1 MSRHSTGE
9 KGFLDQV
16 VVSAEEDARRQEVF
30 PAGASV
36 TLADLEEA
44 GREHVLDDLRGRE
57 PVTWLPALGG
67 WLITAR
73 EPGRQLLLPKSGATV
88 EAEQNMVRASLG
100 RMMLTV
106 DGTEHERY
114 RQPFEVPFRAREAE
128 RAFADSIR
136 AYARELIARIDR
148 GAASGGV
155 ELTEAFAA
163 PFAVGIAAQVIGL
176 PLDDV
181 RRIDAFYAAF
191 AGAMEYTGDPEPL
204 ARAEAARAELTAL
217 LLEGLGRSKV
227 VEESDLTPEEVAA
240 QLRVVMFG
248 AIETIQASVL
258 TTLMLLLRH
267 PAAMAEVRADPALLA
282 GAVDEA
288 IRWMP
293 PVAFMERW
301 TREPV
306 TLAGVEIGA
315 REFVGVSVIAANRD
329 PSIFADPLRFDIHR
343 SNSRHGLSFSS
354 GEHHCLGVHLA
365 RMQTVIALEE
375 MLDAWPVIEL
385 VSVAE
390 PSGFAFRRP
399 GELVVTT

>member
-1 MSRHSTGE
+1 L
-9 KGFLDQV
+9 LDQV
-16 VVSAEEDARRQEVF
+16 VVSESEDAQRRQAF
-30 PAGASV
+30 PAGAAV
-36 TLADLEEA
+36 TLDDLEQA
-44 GREHVLDDLRGRE
+44 GREHVLDELRERE

-73 EPGRQLLLPKSGATV
+73 EPARQILLPKSGATV

-106 DGTEHERY
+106 DGEEHERY
-114 RQPFEVPFRAREAE
+114 RQPFEVPFRARESERLFAE
-128 RAFADSIR
+128 SIR
-136 AYARELIARIDR
+136 AYARELVAGIDR
-148 GAASGGV
+148 AALSTSGV

-163 PFAVGIAAQVIGL
+163 PFAVGVAAQVIGL

-181 RRIDAFYAAF
+181 RKIDSFYSAF
-191 AGAMEYTGDPEPL
+191 AAAMEYTGDPEPL
-204 ARAEAARAELTAL
+204 KRAESARAELTAL
-217 LLEGLGRSKV
+217 LLEGRSQV
-227 VEESDLTPEEVAA
+227 VEASDLTPEEVAA

-258 TTLMLLLRH
+258 TTLMLLIQH
-267 PAAMAEVRADPALLA
+267 PDSMAQVRADRSLLA

-306 TLAGVEIGA
+306 TLAGVEIGE

-329 PSIFADPLRFDIHR
+329 PSVFEDPLRFDIHR
-343 SNSRHGLSFSS
+343 SNARHGLSFSS

-375 MLDAWPVIEL
+375 MLDAWPSIDL
-385 VSVAE
+385 VSVTP

-399 GELVVTT
+399 ADMVVSV

>member
-1 MSRHSTGE
+1 M
-9 KGFLDQV
+9 LDQV
-16 VVSAEEDARRQEVF
+16 VVSEREDAQRRQAF
-30 PAGASV
+30 PAGAAV

-44 GREHVLDDLRGRE
+44 GREHVLDELRERE

-73 EPGRQLLLPKSGATV
+73 EPARQILLPKSGATV

-106 DGTEHERY
+106 DGVEHERY
-114 RQPFEVPFRAREAE
+114 RQPFEAPFRAREVE
-128 RAFADSIR
+128 REFGTPIR
-136 AYARELIARIDR
+136 ELARELIGRIE
-148 GAASGGV
+148 GET

-163 PFAVGIAAQVIGL
+163 PFAVRAAAQVIGL

-181 RRIDAFYAAF
+181 PRIDGFYAAF

-204 ARAEAARAELTAL
+204 ARAEAARAELTDL
-217 LLEGLGRSKV
+217 LIEGLARSKV
-227 VEESDLTPEEVAA
+227 VETSDLTPEQVAA

-258 TTLMLLLRH
+258 TTLMLLIQH
-267 PAAMAEVRADPALLA
+267 PEAMAEVRADRSLLA

-306 TLAGVEIGA
+306 TLAGVEIGE

-329 PSIFADPLRFDIHR
+329 PSVFADPVRYDIHR
-343 SNSRHGLSFSS
+343 ANSRHGLSFSS

-365 RMQTVIALEE
+365 RMQTVTALEE
-375 MLDAWPVIEL
+375 MLDAWPSVDL
-385 VSVAE
+385 VSVTP

-399 GELVVTT
+399 ADMIVRV

>member
-1 MSRHSTGE
+1 M
-9 KGFLDQV
+9 LDQV
-16 VVSAEEDARRQEVF
+16 VVSAEEDAQRRQAF
-30 PAGASV
+30 PAGAAV
-36 TLADLEEA
+36 TLDDLDQA
-44 GREHVLDDLRGRE
+44 GREHVLDELRECE

-73 EPGRQLLLPKSGATV
+73 EPARQILLPKSGATV
-88 EAEQNMVRASLG
+88 EAQQNMVRASLG

-106 DGTEHERY
+106 DGDEHERY
-114 RQPFEVPFRAREAE
+114 RQPFEVPFRARESERLFAE
-128 RAFADSIR
+128 SIR
-136 AYARELIARIDR
+136 AYARELISRVDAHGD
-148 GAASGGV
+148 GV

-163 PFAVGIAAQVIGL
+163 PFAVGVAAQVIGL

-181 RRIDAFYAAF
+181 RRIDGFYSAF
-191 AGAMEYTGDPEPL
+191 AAAMEYTGDPEPL
-204 ARAEAARAELTAL
+204 QRAEAARAELTAL
-217 LLEGLGRSKV
+217 LLEGQSRV
-227 VEESDLTPEEVAA
+227 VEASDLTPEEVAA

-258 TTLMLLLRH
+258 TTLMLLIQH
-267 PAAMAEVRADPALLA
+267 PESMAQVRADYSLLA

-306 TLAGVEIGA
+306 SLAGVEIGQ

-329 PSIFADPLRFDIHR
+329 PSVFADPLRFDIHR
-343 SNSRHGLSFSS
+343 PNARHGLSFSS

-375 MLDAWPVIEL
+375 MLDAWSSIDL
-385 VSVAE
+385 VSVTP

-399 GELVVTT
+399 SDMVVSV

>member
-1 MSRHSTGE
+1 L
-9 KGFLDQV
+9 LDQV
-16 VVSAEEDARRQEVF
+16 VVSEREDAQRRQAF
-30 PAGASV
+30 PAGAAV

-44 GREHVLDDLRGRE
+44 GREHVLDELRERE

-73 EPGRQLLLPKSGATV
+73 EPARQILLPKSGATV

-106 DGTEHERY
+106 DGVEHERY
-114 RQPFEVPFRAREAE
+114 RQPFEAPFRAREVE
-128 RAFADSIR
+128 REFGTPIR
-136 AYARELIARIDR
+136 ELARELIGRIE
-148 GAASGGV
+148 GET

-163 PFAVGIAAQVIGL
+163 PFAVRAAAQVIGL

-181 RRIDAFYAAF
+181 PRIDGFYAAF

-204 ARAEAARAELTAL
+204 ARAEAARAELTDL
-217 LLEGLGRSKV
+217 LIEGLARSKV
-227 VEESDLTPEEVAA
+227 VEKSDLTPEQVAA

-258 TTLMLLLRH
+258 TTLMLLIQH
-267 PAAMAEVRADPALLA
+267 PEAMAEVRADRSLLA

-306 TLAGVEIGA
+306 TLAGVEIGE

-329 PSIFADPLRFDIHR
+329 PSVFADPVRYDIHR
-343 SNSRHGLSFSS
+343 ANSRHGLSFSS

-365 RMQTVIALEE
+365 RMQTVTALEE
-375 MLDAWPVIEL
+375 MLDAWPSVDL
-385 VSVAE
+385 VSVTP

-399 GELVVTT
+399 ADMIVRV

>member
-1 MSRHSTGE
+1 M
-9 KGFLDQV
+9 LDQV
-16 VVSAEEDARRQEVF
+16 VVSEREDAQRRQAF
-30 PAGASV
+30 PAGAAV

-44 GREHVLDDLRGRE
+44 GREHVLDELRERE

-73 EPGRQLLLPKSGATV
+73 EPARQILLPKSGATV

-106 DGTEHERY
+106 DGEEHERY
-114 RQPFEVPFRAREAE
+114 RQPFEAPFRAREVE
-128 RAFADSIR
+128 REFGTPIR
-136 AYARELIARIDR
+136 ELARELIGRID
-148 GAASGGV
+148 GET

-163 PFAVGIAAQVIGL
+163 PFAVRAAAQVIGL

-181 RRIDAFYAAF
+181 PRIDGFYAAF

-204 ARAEAARAELTAL
+204 ARAEAARAELTDL
-217 LLEGLGRSKV
+217 LIEGLARSKV
-227 VEESDLTPEEVAA
+227 VEKSDLTPEQVAA

-258 TTLMLLLRH
+258 TTLMLLIQH
-267 PAAMAEVRADPALLA
+267 PEAMAEVRADRSLLA

-306 TLAGVEIGA
+306 TLAGVEIGE

-329 PSIFADPLRFDIHR
+329 PSVFADPVRYDIHR
-343 SNSRHGLSFSS
+343 ANSRHGLSFSS

-365 RMQTVIALEE
+365 RMQTVTALEE
-375 MLDAWPVIEL
+375 MLDAWPSVDL
-385 VSVAE
+385 VSVTP

-399 GELVVTT
+399 ADMIVRV

>member
-1 MSRHSTGE
+1 M
-9 KGFLDQV
+9 LDQV
-16 VVSAEEDARRQEVF
+16 VVSEREDVQRRQAF
-30 PAGASV
+30 PAGAAV
-36 TLADLEEA
+36 TLADLEDA
-44 GREHVLDDLRGRE
+44 GREHVLDELRERE
-57 PVTWLPALGG
+57 PVTWLPALRG
-67 WLITAR
+67 WLVTAR
-73 EPGRQLLLPKSGATV
+73 EPARQILLPKSGATV

-106 DGTEHERY
+106 DGVEHERY
-114 RQPFEVPFRAREAE
+114 RQPFEAPFRAREVE
-128 RAFADSIR
+128 REFGAPIR
-136 AYARELIARIDR
+136 EFARELIGRI
-148 GAASGGV
+148 GEET

-163 PFAVGIAAQVIGL
+163 PFAVGVAAQVIGL

-181 RRIDAFYAAF
+181 PRIDGFYAVF

-204 ARAEAARAELTAL
+204 AQADVARAELTAL
-217 LLEGLGRSKV
+217 LIEGLARSKV
-227 VEESDLTPEEVAA
+227 VEESDLTPEQVAA

-258 TTLMLLLRH
+258 TTLMLLIQH
-267 PAAMAEVRADPALLA
+267 PEAMAEVRADRALLA

-293 PVAFMERW
+293 PVAFTERW

-306 TLAGVEIGA
+306 TLAGVEIRE

-329 PSIFADPLRFDIHR
+329 PSVFPDPLRYDIHR
-343 SNSRHGLSFSS
+343 ANARHGLSFSS

-375 MLDAWPVIEL
+375 MLDAWPSIDL
-385 VSVAE
+385 VSVTP

-399 GELVVTT
+399 ADMIVRV

>member
-1 MSRHSTGE
+1 MPPLNE
-9 KGFLDQV
+9 WLDQV
-16 VVSAEEDARRQEVF
+16 VVSESEDAQRRQAF
-30 PAGASV
+30 PAGAAV
-36 TLADLEEA
+36 TLADLESA
-44 GREHVLDDLRGRE
+44 GREHVLDDLRERE

-67 WLITAR
+67 WLVTAR
-73 EPGRQLLLPKSGATV
+73 EPARQILLPKSGATV

-106 DGTEHERY
+106 DGEEHERY
-114 RQPFEVPFRAREAE
+114 RQPFEVPFRARESERLFAE
-128 RAFADSIR
+128 SIR
-136 AYARELIARIDR
+136 AYARELIARID
-148 GAASGGV
+148 GQA
-155 ELTEAFAA
+155 ELTYAFAA
-163 PFAVGIAAQVIGL
+163 PFAVGVAAQVIGL

-181 RRIDAFYAAF
+181 QRIDSFYTAF

-204 ARAEAARAELTAL
+204 RRAEAARAELTAL

-227 VEESDLTPEEVAA
+227 VEASDLTPEEVAA

-258 TTLMLLLRH
+258 TTLMLLLQH
-267 PAAMAEVRADPALLA
+267 PDAMAQVRADRSLLT

-306 TLAGVEIGA
+306 TLAGVEIGE
-315 REFVGVSVIAANRD
+315 REFVGISVIAANRD
-329 PSIFADPLRFDIHR
+329 PSVFEDPLRFDIHR

-375 MLDAWPVIEL
+375 MLDAWPSIDL
-385 VSVAE
+385 VSVTA

-399 GELVVTT
+399 ADMVVSVQPRHSTN

>member
-1 MSRHSTGE
+1 MPPLNE
-9 KGFLDQV
+9 WLDQV
-16 VVSAEEDARRQEVF
+16 VVSESEDAQRRQAF
-30 PAGASV
+30 PAGAAV
-36 TLADLEEA
+36 TLDDLEQA
-44 GREHVLDDLRGRE
+44 GREHVLDELRERE

-73 EPGRQLLLPKSGATV
+73 EPARRILLPKSGATV

-106 DGTEHERY
+106 DGGEHERY
-114 RQPFEVPFRAREAE
+114 RQPFEVPFRARESERLFAE
-128 RAFADSIR
+128 SIR
-136 AYARELIARIDR
+136 AYARELISRVDGEALS
-148 GAASGGV
+148 ASGV
-155 ELTEAFAA
+155 ELTESFAA
-163 PFAVGIAAQVIGL
+163 PFAVGVAAQVIGL

-181 RRIDAFYAAF
+181 RKIDSFYSAF
-191 AGAMEYTGDPEPL
+191 AAAMEYTGDPEPL
-204 ARAEAARAELTAL
+204 QRAEAARAELTAL
-217 LLEGLGRSKV
+217 LLEGRSKV
-227 VEESDLTPEEVAA
+227 VEASDLTPEEVAA

-258 TTLMLLLRH
+258 TTLMLLLQH
-267 PAAMAEVRADPALLA
+267 PEAMAHVRADRSLLA

-329 PSIFADPLRFDIHR
+329 PSVFEEPLRFDIHR
-343 SNSRHGLSFSS
+343 TNARHGLSFSS

-375 MLDAWPVIEL
+375 MLDAWPSIDL
-385 VSVAE
+385 VSVTP

-399 GELVVTT
+399 ADMVVSV

>member
-1 MSRHSTGE
+1 M
-9 KGFLDQV
+9 LDQV
-16 VVSAEEDARRQEVF
+16 VVSDREDVQRRQAF
-30 PAGASV
+30 PAGAAV
-36 TLADLEEA
+36 TLADLEDA
-44 GREHVLDDLRGRE
+44 GREHVLDELRERE
-57 PVTWLPALGG
+57 PVTWLPALRG
-67 WLITAR
+67 WLVTAR
-73 EPGRQLLLPKSGATV
+73 EPARQILLPKSGATV

-106 DGTEHERY
+106 DGVEHERY
-114 RQPFEVPFRAREAE
+114 RQPFEAPFRAREVE
-128 RAFADSIR
+128 REFGAPIR
-136 AYARELIARIDR
+136 EFARELIGRI
-148 GAASGGV
+148 GEET

-163 PFAVGIAAQVIGL
+163 PFAVGVAAQVIGL

-181 RRIDAFYAAF
+181 PRIDGFYAVF

-204 ARAEAARAELTAL
+204 AQADVARAELTAL
-217 LLEGLGRSKV
+217 LIEGLARSKV
-227 VEESDLTPEEVAA
+227 VEESDLTPEQVAA

-258 TTLMLLLRH
+258 TTLMLLIQH
-267 PAAMAEVRADPALLA
+267 PEAMAEVRADRALLA

-293 PVAFMERW
+293 PVAFTERW

-306 TLAGVEIGA
+306 TLAGVEIRE

-329 PSIFADPLRFDIHR
+329 PSVFPDPLRYDIHR
-343 SNSRHGLSFSS
+343 ANARHGLSFSS

-375 MLDAWPVIEL
+375 MLDAWPSIDL
-385 VSVAE
+385 VSVTP

-399 GELVVTT
+399 ADMIVRV

>member
-1 MSRHSTGE
+1 M
-9 KGFLDQV
+9 LDQIDI
-16 VVSAEEDARRQEVF
+16 SESEDARRRQAF
-30 PAGASV
+30 PVGAAV
-36 TLADLEEA
+36 TLDDLEQA
-44 GREHVLDDLRGRE
+44 GREHVLDELRARE

-67 WLITAR
+67 WLVTAR
-73 EPGRQLLLPKSGATV
+73 EPARQVLLPKSGATV
-88 EAEQNMVRASLG
+88 EAQQNMVRASLG

-106 DGTEHERY
+106 DGDEHERY
-114 RQPFEVPFRAREAE
+114 RQPFEGPFRAREAE
-128 RAFADSIR
+128 RLFAESIR
-136 AYARELIARIDR
+136 AYARELISRI
-148 GAASGGV
+148 GSPANGV

-163 PFAVGIAAQVIGL
+163 PFAVGVAAQVIGL

-181 RRIDAFYAAF
+181 RRIDSFYTAF
-191 AGAMEYTGDPEPL
+191 AAAMEYTGDPEPL
-204 ARAEAARAELTAL
+204 QRAEVARAELTAL
-217 LLEGLGRSKV
+217 LLAGRSRV
-227 VEESDLTPEEVAA
+227 VEDSDLTPEEVAA

-258 TTLMLLLRH
+258 TTLMLLLQH
-267 PAAMAEVRADPALLA
+267 PESMAQVRADRSLLA

-306 TLAGVEIGA
+306 ALAGVEIGP

-329 PSIFADPLRFDIHR
+329 PNVFADPLRFDIHR
-343 SNSRHGLSFSS
+343 SNARHGLSFSS

-375 MLDAWPVIEL
+375 MLDAWSSIEL
-385 VSVAE
+385 VSVTP

-399 GELVVTT
+399 ADMVVSV

>member
-1 MSRHSTGE
+1 L
-9 KGFLDQV
+9 LDQV
-16 VVSAEEDARRQEVF
+16 VVSEREDAQRRQAF
-30 PAGASV
+30 PAGAAV
-36 TLADLEEA
+36 TLADLEDA
-44 GREHVLDDLRGRE
+44 GREHVLDELRERE

-73 EPGRQLLLPKSGATV
+73 APARQILLPKSGATV

-106 DGTEHERY
+106 DGEEHERY
-114 RQPFEVPFRAREAE
+114 RQPFEAPFRAREVE
-128 RAFADSIR
+128 REFGTPIR
-136 AYARELIARIDR
+136 ELARELIGRID
-148 GAASGGV
+148 GET

-163 PFAVGIAAQVIGL
+163 PFAVGAAAQVIGL

-181 RRIDAFYAAF
+181 PRIDGFYAAF

-204 ARAEAARAELTAL
+204 ARAEAARAELTDL
-217 LLEGLGRSKV
+217 LIEGLARSKV
-227 VEESDLTPEEVAA
+227 VEKSDLTPEQVAA

-258 TTLMLLLRH
+258 TTLMLLIQH
-267 PAAMAEVRADPALLA
+267 PEAMAEVRADRSLLA

-306 TLAGVEIGA
+306 TLAGVEIGE

-329 PSIFADPLRFDIHR
+329 PSVFEDPLRYDLHR
-343 SNSRHGLSFSS
+343 GNARHGLSFSS

-375 MLDAWPVIEL
+375 MLEAWPSIDL
-385 VSVAE
+385 VSVTP

-399 GELVVTT
+399 SDMVVRV

>member
-1 MSRHSTGE
+1 M
-9 KGFLDQV
+9 LDQA
-16 VVSAEEDARRQEVF
+16 VVSESEDAQRRQAF
-30 PAGASV
+30 PAGAAV
-36 TLADLEEA
+36 TLDDLEQA
-44 GREHVLDDLRGRE
+44 GREHVLDELRERE

-67 WLITAR
+67 WLVTAR
-73 EPGRQLLLPKSGATV
+73 EPARQILLPKSGATV

-106 DGTEHERY
+106 DGDEHERY

-128 RAFADSIR
+128 RLFAESIR
-136 AYARELIARIDR
+136 AYARGLIAGIDQT
-148 GAASGGV
+148 ALSTSGV

-163 PFAVGIAAQVIGL
+163 PFAVGVAAQVIGL

-181 RRIDAFYAAF
+181 RKIDSFYTAF
-191 AGAMEYTGDPEPL
+191 ASAMEYTGDPEPL
-204 ARAEAARAELTAL
+204 QRAEAARAELTAL
-217 LLEGLGRSKV
+217 LLDGLGRSKV
-227 VEESDLTPEEVAA
+227 VEASDLTPEEVAA

-258 TTLMLLLRH
+258 TTLMLLIQH
-267 PAAMAEVRADPALLA
+267 PESMAQVRADRSLLA

-329 PSIFADPLRFDIHR
+329 PSVFDDPLRFDIHR
-343 SNSRHGLSFSS
+343 ANARHGLSFSS

-375 MLDAWPVIEL
+375 MLDAWPSIDL
-385 VSVAE
+385 VSVTP

-399 GELVVTT
+399 ADMVVSV

>member
-1 MSRHSTGE
+1 M
-9 KGFLDQV
+9 LDQIDI
-16 VVSAEEDARRQEVF
+16 SESEDARRRQAF
-30 PAGASV
+30 PVGAAV
-36 TLADLEEA
+36 TLDDLEQA
-44 GREHVLDDLRGRE
+44 GREHVLDELRARE

-67 WLITAR
+67 WLVTAR
-73 EPGRQLLLPKSGATV
+73 EPARQVLLPKSGATV
-88 EAEQNMVRASLG
+88 EAQQNMVRASLG

-106 DGTEHERY
+106 DGDEHERY
-114 RQPFEVPFRAREAE
+114 RQPFEGPFRAREAE
-128 RAFADSIR
+128 RLFAESIR
-136 AYARELIARIDR
+136 AYARELI
-148 GAASGGV
+148 SGIGSPANGV

-163 PFAVGIAAQVIGL
+163 PFAVGVAAQVIGL

-181 RRIDAFYAAF
+181 RRIDSFYAAF
-191 AGAMEYTGDPEPL
+191 AAAMEYTGDPEPL
-204 ARAEAARAELTAL
+204 QRAEVARAELTAL
-217 LLEGLGRSKV
+217 LLAGRSRV
-227 VEESDLTPEEVAA
+227 VEDSDLTPEEVAA

-258 TTLMLLLRH
+258 TTLMLLLQH
-267 PAAMAEVRADPALLA
+267 PESMAQVRADRSLLA

-306 TLAGVEIGA
+306 TLADVEIGP

-329 PSIFADPLRFDIHR
+329 PNVFADPLRFDIHR
-343 SNSRHGLSFSS
+343 SNARHGLSFSS

-375 MLDAWPVIEL
+375 MLDAWSSIEL
-385 VSVAE
+385 VSVTP

-399 GELVVTT
+399 ADMVVSV

>member
-1 MSRHSTGE
+1 L
-9 KGFLDQV
+9 LDQV
-16 VVSAEEDARRQEVF
+16 VVSEREDAQRRQAF
-30 PAGASV
+30 PAGAAV

-44 GREHVLDDLRGRE
+44 GREHVLDELRERE

-73 EPGRQLLLPKSGATV
+73 EPARQILLPKSGATV

-106 DGTEHERY
+106 DGEEHERY
-114 RQPFEVPFRAREAE
+114 RQPFEAPFRAREVE
-128 RAFADSIR
+128 REFGTPIR
-136 AYARELIARIDR
+136 ELARELIGRID
-148 GAASGGV
+148 GET

-163 PFAVGIAAQVIGL
+163 PFAVGAAAQVIGL

-181 RRIDAFYAAF
+181 PRIDGFYAAF

-204 ARAEAARAELTAL
+204 ARAEAARAELTDL
-217 LLEGLGRSKV
+217 LIEGLARSKV
-227 VEESDLTPEEVAA
+227 VEKSDLTPEQVAA

-258 TTLMLLLRH
+258 TTLMLLIQH
-267 PAAMAEVRADPALLA
+267 PEAMAEVRADRSLLA

-306 TLAGVEIGA
+306 TLAGVEIGE

-329 PSIFADPLRFDIHR
+329 PSVFADPVRYDIHR
-343 SNSRHGLSFSS
+343 ANSRHGLSFSS

-365 RMQTVIALEE
+365 RMQTVTALEE
-375 MLDAWPVIEL
+375 MLDAWPSVDL
-385 VSVAE
+385 VSVTP

-399 GELVVTT
+399 ADMIVRV

>member
-1 MSRHSTGE
+1 M
-9 KGFLDQV
+9 LDQV
-16 VVSAEEDARRQEVF
+16 VVSEREDAQRRQAF
-30 PAGASV
+30 PAGAAV

-44 GREHVLDDLRGRE
+44 GREHVLDELRERE

-73 EPGRQLLLPKSGATV
+73 EPARQILLPKSGATV

-106 DGTEHERY
+106 DGEEHERY
-114 RQPFEVPFRAREAE
+114 RQPFEAPFRAREVE
-128 RAFADSIR
+128 REFGTPIR
-136 AYARELIARIDR
+136 ELARELIGRID
-148 GAASGGV
+148 GET

-163 PFAVGIAAQVIGL
+163 PFAVGAAAQVIGL

-181 RRIDAFYAAF
+181 PRIDGFYAAF

-204 ARAEAARAELTAL
+204 ARAEAARAELTDL
-217 LLEGLGRSKV
+217 LIEGLARSKV
-227 VEESDLTPEEVAA
+227 VEKSDLTPEQVAA

-258 TTLMLLLRH
+258 TTLMLLIQH
-267 PAAMAEVRADPALLA
+267 PEAMAEVRADRSLLA

-306 TLAGVEIGA
+306 TLAGVEIGE

-329 PSIFADPLRFDIHR
+329 PSVFADPVRYDIHR
-343 SNSRHGLSFSS
+343 ANSRHGLSFSS

-365 RMQTVIALEE
+365 RMQTVTALEE
-375 MLDAWPVIEL
+375 MLDAWPSVDL
-385 VSVAE
+385 VSVTP

-399 GELVVTT
+399 ADMIVRV

>member
-1 MSRHSTGE
+1 
-9 KGFLDQV
+9 
-16 VVSAEEDARRQEVF
+16 
-30 PAGASV
+30 
-36 TLADLEEA
+36 
-44 GREHVLDDLRGRE
+44 
-57 PVTWLPALGG
+57 
-67 WLITAR
+67 
-73 EPGRQLLLPKSGATV
+73 PKSGATV

-106 DGTEHERY
+106 DGDEHERY

-128 RAFADSIR
+128 RAFDAPIR
-136 AYARELIARIDR
+136 EFARELIGRID
-148 GAASGGV
+148 GQV
-155 ELTEAFAA
+155 ELTDAFAA
-163 PFAVGIAAQVIGL
+163 PFAVGVAAQVIGL

-181 RRIDAFYAAF
+181 PKIDGFYSAF
-191 AGAMEYTGDPEPL
+191 ASAMEYTGDPEPL
-204 ARAEAARAELTAL
+204 ARAEAARAELTDL
-217 LLEGLGRSKV
+217 LLAGLSRSKV
-227 VEESDLTPEEVAA
+227 VEASDLTPEEVAA

-258 TTLMLLLRH
+258 TTLMLLIQH
-267 PAAMAEVRADPALLA
+267 PEALAEVRADPSLLA

-301 TREPV
+301 TREPA
-306 TLAGVEIGA
+306 TLAGVEIGE

-329 PSIFADPLRFDIHR
+329 PSVFEDPLRYDIHR
-343 SNSRHGLSFSS
+343 HNSRHGLSFSS

-375 MLDAWPVIEL
+375 MLAAWPSIDL
-385 VSVAE
+385 VSVTP

-399 GELVVTT
+399 ADMVVAV

>member
-1 MSRHSTGE
+1 M
-9 KGFLDQV
+9 LDQA
-16 VVSAEEDARRQEVF
+16 VVSESEDVQRRQAF
-30 PAGASV
+30 PAGAAV
-36 TLADLEEA
+36 TLDDLEQA
-44 GREHVLDDLRGRE
+44 GRERVLDELRERE

-73 EPGRQLLLPKSGATV
+73 EPARQILLPKSGATV

-106 DGTEHERY
+106 DGDEHERY

-128 RAFADSIR
+128 RLFAESIR
-136 AYARELIARIDR
+136 VYARELISRID
-148 GAASGGV
+148 GPS
-155 ELTEAFAA
+155 ELTESFAA
-163 PFAVGIAAQVIGL
+163 PFAVGVAAQVIGL
-176 PLDDV
+176 PLDDI
-181 RRIDAFYAAF
+181 RRIDGFYSAF
-191 AGAMEYTGDPEPL
+191 AAAMEYTGDPEPL
-204 ARAEAARAELTAL
+204 RRAEEARAELTAL

-227 VEESDLTPEEVAA
+227 VEASDLTPEEIAA

-258 TTLMLLLRH
+258 TTLMLLLQH
-267 PAAMAEVRADPALLA
+267 PESMAQVRADRSLLA

-306 TLAGVEIGA
+306 TLAGVEIGE

-329 PSIFADPLRFDIHR
+329 PSVFADPLRFDIHR
-343 SNSRHGLSFSS
+343 ANSRHGLSFSS

-375 MLDAWPVIEL
+375 MLDAWPSIDL
-385 VSVAE
+385 VSVTP

-399 GELVVTT
+399 ADMVVSF

>member
-1 MSRHSTGE
+1 MASVLE
-9 KGFLDQV
+9 QA
-16 VVSAEEDARRQEVF
+16 VVSESEDARRREAF
-30 PAGASV
+30 PAGAAV
-36 TLADLEEA
+36 TLEDLEQA
-44 GREHVLDDLRGRE
+44 GREHVLDDLRERE
-57 PVTWLPALGG
+57 PVTWLPVLGG

-73 EPGRQLLLPKSGATV
+73 EPARQILLPKSGATV

-106 DGTEHERY
+106 DGEEHERY
-114 RQPFEVPFRAREAE
+114 RRPFEVPFRAREAE
-128 RAFADSIR
+128 RLFAESIR
-136 AYARELIARIDR
+136 AYARELIRGIDR
-148 GAASGGV
+148 AALSTSGV

-181 RRIDAFYAAF
+181 RKIDGFYTAF
-191 AGAMEYTGDPEPL
+191 AAAMEYTGDPEPL
-204 ARAEAARAELTAL
+204 ERAEAARAELTAL
-217 LLEGLGRSKV
+217 LLEGQSRV
-227 VEESDLTPEEVAA
+227 VEVSDLTPDEVAA

-258 TTLMLLLRH
+258 TTLMLLLQH
-267 PAAMAEVRADPALLA
+267 PDSMAQVQADRSLLP

-293 PVAFMERW
+293 PVAFTERW
-301 TREPV
+301 TLQAV
-306 TLAGVEIGA
+306 TLAGVAIGA

-329 PSIFADPLRFDIHR
+329 PSVFEDPLRFDIHR
-343 SNSRHGLSFSS
+343 ANARHGLSFSS

-375 MLDAWPVIEL
+375 MLDAWPSIEL
-385 VSVAE
+385 VSVTQ

-399 GELVVTT
+399 ADMVVSV

>member
-1 MSRHSTGE
+1 M
-9 KGFLDQV
+9 LDQV
-16 VVSAEEDARRQEVF
+16 VVSEREDAQRRQAF
-30 PAGASV
+30 PAGAAV

-44 GREHVLDDLRGRE
+44 GREHVLDELRERE

-73 EPGRQLLLPKSGATV
+73 EPARQILLPKSGATV

-106 DGTEHERY
+106 DGEEHERY
-114 RQPFEVPFRAREAE
+114 RQPFEAPFRAREVE
-128 RAFADSIR
+128 REFGTPIR
-136 AYARELIARIDR
+136 ELARELIGRIE
-148 GAASGGV
+148 GET

-163 PFAVGIAAQVIGL
+163 PFAVRAAAQVIGL

-181 RRIDAFYAAF
+181 PRIDGFYAAF

-204 ARAEAARAELTAL
+204 ARAEAARAELTDL
-217 LLEGLGRSKV
+217 LIEGLARSKV
-227 VEESDLTPEEVAA
+227 VEKSDLTPEQVAA

-258 TTLMLLLRH
+258 TTLMLLIQH
-267 PAAMAEVRADPALLA
+267 PEAMAEVRADRSLLA

-306 TLAGVEIGA
+306 TLAGVEIGE

-329 PSIFADPLRFDIHR
+329 PSVFADPVRYDIHR
-343 SNSRHGLSFSS
+343 ANSRHGLSFSS

-365 RMQTVIALEE
+365 RMQTVTALEE
-375 MLDAWPVIEL
+375 MLDAWPSVDL
-385 VSVAE
+385 VSVTP

-399 GELVVTT
+399 ADMIVRV

>member
-1 MSRHSTGE
+1 M
-9 KGFLDQV
+9 LDQV
-16 VVSAEEDARRQEVF
+16 VVSEREDAQRRQAF
-30 PAGASV
+30 PAGAAV

-44 GREHVLDDLRGRE
+44 GREHVLDELRERE

-73 EPGRQLLLPKSGATV
+73 EPARQILLPKSGATV

-106 DGTEHERY
+106 DGEEHERY
-114 RQPFEVPFRAREAE
+114 RQPFEAPFRAREVE
-128 RAFADSIR
+128 REFGTPIR
-136 AYARELIARIDR
+136 ELARELIGRIE
-148 GAASGGV
+148 GET

-163 PFAVGIAAQVIGL
+163 PFAVRAAAQVIGL

-181 RRIDAFYAAF
+181 PRIDGFYAAF

-204 ARAEAARAELTAL
+204 ARAEAARAELTDL
-217 LLEGLGRSKV
+217 LIEGLARSKV
-227 VEESDLTPEEVAA
+227 VEESDLTPEQVAA

-258 TTLMLLLRH
+258 TTLMLLIQH
-267 PAAMAEVRADPALLA
+267 PEAMAEVRADRSLLA

-306 TLAGVEIGA
+306 TLAGVEIGE

-329 PSIFADPLRFDIHR
+329 PSVFADPVRYDIHR
-343 SNSRHGLSFSS
+343 ANSRHGLSFSS

-365 RMQTVIALEE
+365 RMQTVTALEE
-375 MLDAWPVIEL
+375 MLDAWPSVDL
-385 VSVAE
+385 VSVTP

-399 GELVVTT
+399 ADMIVRV

>member
-1 MSRHSTGE
+1 MAPPPDM
-9 KGFLDQV
+9 LDQV
-16 VVSAEEDARRQEVF
+16 VISDEEDAQRRRAF
-30 PAGASV
+30 PAGAAL
-36 TLADLEEA
+36 TLADLEDA
-44 GREHVLDDLRGRE
+44 GREHVLDEVRERE

-73 EPGRQLLLPKSGATV
+73 EPARQILLPKSGATV

-106 DGTEHERY
+106 DGEEHERY
-114 RQPFEVPFRAREAE
+114 RQPFEVPFRARESE
-128 RAFADSIR
+128 RAFGASIR
-136 AYARELIARIDR
+136 EFARELIGRIDKR
-148 GAASGGV
+148 ALATDGV
-155 ELTEAFAA
+155 ELTQVFAA
-163 PFAVGIAAQVIGL
+163 PFAVGVAAQVIGL

-181 RRIDAFYAAF
+181 PKIDGFYSAF
-191 AGAMEYTGDPEPL
+191 AAAMEYTGDPEPL
-204 ARAEAARAELTAL
+204 ARAESARAELTEL
-217 LLEGLGRSKV
+217 LLEGLSRSKI
-227 VEESDLTPEEVAA
+227 VEASDLTPEEVAA

-258 TTLMLLLRH
+258 TTLMLLIQH
-267 PAAMAEVRADPALLA
+267 PQAMTEVRRDPSLLP

-306 TLAGVEIGA
+306 TLAGVEIGE

-329 PSIFADPLRFDIHR
+329 PSVFADPLRFDIRR
-343 SNSRHGLSFSS
+343 SNARHGLSFSA

-375 MLDAWPVIEL
+375 MLDAWPSIDL
-385 VSVAE
+385 VSVTP

-399 GELVVTT
+399 ADMVVRA

>member
-1 MSRHSTGE
+1 M
-9 KGFLDQV
+9 LDQR
-16 VVSAEEDARRQEVF
+16 VVSEREDAQRRQAF
-30 PAGASV
+30 PAGAAV
-36 TLADLEEA
+36 TLADLEDA
-44 GREHVLDDLRGRE
+44 GREHVLDALRERE

-73 EPGRQLLLPKSGATV
+73 EPARQILLPKSGATV

-106 DGTEHERY
+106 DGKEHERY

-128 RAFADSIR
+128 RSFGTPIR
-136 AYARELIARIDR
+136 EFARELIGRIDR
-148 GAASGGV
+148 DALAGDGA

-163 PFAVGIAAQVIGL
+163 PFAVGVAAQVIGL

-181 RRIDAFYAAF
+181 PKIDGFYSAF
-191 AGAMEYTGDPEPL
+191 ASAMEYTGDPEPL
-204 ARAEAARAELTAL
+204 ARAEAARAELTDL
-217 LLEGLGRSKV
+217 LLAGLSRSRV
-227 VEESDLTPEEVAA
+227 VEASDLTPEEIAA

-258 TTLMLLLRH
+258 TTLMLLLQHRD
-267 PAAMAEVRADPALLA
+267 AMAQVRADPALLA

-306 TLAGVEIGA
+306 TLAGVEIGE

-329 PSIFADPLRFDIHR
+329 PSVFADPLRYDIHR
-343 SNSRHGLSFSS
+343 ANARHGLSFSS

-375 MLDAWPVIEL
+375 MLAAWPSIDL
-385 VSVAE
+385 VSVTP

-399 GELVVTT
+399 ADMVVYRR

>member
-1 MSRHSTGE
+1 M
-9 KGFLDQV
+9 LDQA
-16 VVSAEEDARRQEVF
+16 VVSESEDAQRRQAF
-30 PAGASV
+30 PAGAAV
-36 TLADLEEA
+36 TLDDLEQA
-44 GREHVLDDLRGRE
+44 GREHVLDDLRERE

-73 EPGRQLLLPKSGATV
+73 EPARQILLPKSGATV

-106 DGTEHERY
+106 DGDEHERY

-128 RAFADSIR
+128 RLFAESIR
-136 AYARELIARIDR
+136 SYARELIAGIDR
-148 GAASGGV
+148 TALSTSGV

-163 PFAVGIAAQVIGL
+163 PFAVGVAAQVIGL

-181 RRIDAFYAAF
+181 RKIDSFYTAF
-191 AGAMEYTGDPEPL
+191 ASAMEYTGDPEPL
-204 ARAEAARAELTAL
+204 QRAEAARAELTAL
-217 LLEGLGRSKV
+217 LLDGLGRSKV
-227 VEESDLTPEEVAA
+227 VEASDLTPEEVAA

-258 TTLMLLLRH
+258 TTLMLLIQH
-267 PAAMAEVRADPALLA
+267 PESMAQVRADRSLLA

-329 PSIFADPLRFDIHR
+329 PSVFDDPLRFDIHR
-343 SNSRHGLSFSS
+343 SNARHGLSFSS

-365 RMQTVIALEE
+365 RMQTMIALEE
-375 MLDAWPVIEL
+375 MLDAWPSIYL
-385 VSVAE
+385 VSVTP

-399 GELVVTT
+399 ADMVVSV

>member
-1 MSRHSTGE
+1 M
-9 KGFLDQV
+9 LDQV
-16 VVSAEEDARRQEVF
+16 VVSEREDEQRRQAF
-30 PAGASV
+30 PAGAAV
-36 TLADLEEA
+36 TLADLEDA
-44 GREHVLDDLRGRE
+44 GREHVLDELRERE

-73 EPGRQLLLPKSGATV
+73 EPARQILLPKSGATV

-106 DGTEHERY
+106 DGEEHERY

-128 RAFADSIR
+128 RSFGTPIR
-136 AYARELIARIDR
+136 EFARELIGRIDR
-148 GAASGGV
+148 DALAGDGI

-163 PFAVGIAAQVIGL
+163 PFAVGVAAQVIGL

-181 RRIDAFYAAF
+181 PKIDGFYSAF
-191 AGAMEYTGDPEPL
+191 ASAMEYTGDPEPL
-204 ARAEAARAELTAL
+204 RRAESARAELTDL
-217 LLEGLGRSKV
+217 LLEGLSRSKV
-227 VEESDLTPEEVAA
+227 VEASDLTPEEVAA

-258 TTLMLLLRH
+258 TTLMLLIQH
-267 PAAMAEVRADPALLA
+267 PKAMVEVRQDPSLLS

-301 TREPV
+301 TRAPV
-306 TLAGVEIGA
+306 TLAGVEIGES
-315 REFVGVSVIAANRD
+315 EFVGVSVIATNRD
-329 PSIFADPLRFDIHR
+329 PSVFADPLRYDIHR
-343 SNSRHGLSFSS
+343 SNARHGLSFSS
-354 GEHHCLGVHLA
+354 GAHHCLGVHLA

-375 MLDAWPVIEL
+375 MLTAWPSIEL
-385 VSVAE
+385 VSVTP

-399 GELVVTT
+399 ADMVVRA

>member
-1 MSRHSTGE
+1 M
-9 KGFLDQV
+9 LDQV
-16 VVSAEEDARRQEVF
+16 VVSEREDAQRRQAF
-30 PAGASV
+30 PAGAAV

-44 GREHVLDDLRGRE
+44 GREHVLDELRERE

-73 EPGRQLLLPKSGATV
+73 EPARQILLPKSGATV

-106 DGTEHERY
+106 DGVEHERY
-114 RQPFEVPFRAREAE
+114 RQPFEAPFRAREVE
-128 RAFADSIR
+128 REFGTPIR
-136 AYARELIARIDR
+136 ELARELIGRIE
-148 GAASGGV
+148 GET

-163 PFAVGIAAQVIGL
+163 PFAVRAAAQVIGL

-181 RRIDAFYAAF
+181 PRIDGFYAAF

-204 ARAEAARAELTAL
+204 ARAEAARAELTDL
-217 LLEGLGRSKV
+217 LIEGLARSKV
-227 VEESDLTPEEVAA
+227 VEKSDLTPEQVAA

-258 TTLMLLLRH
+258 TTLMLLIQH
-267 PAAMAEVRADPALLA
+267 PEAMAEVRADRSLLA

-306 TLAGVEIGA
+306 TLAGVEIGE

-329 PSIFADPLRFDIHR
+329 PSVFADPVRYDIHR
-343 SNSRHGLSFSS
+343 ANSRHGLSFSS

-365 RMQTVIALEE
+365 RMQTVTALEE
-375 MLDAWPVIEL
+375 MLDAWPSVDL
-385 VSVAE
+385 VSVTP

-399 GELVVTT
+399 ADMIVRV

>member
-1 MSRHSTGE
+1 M
-9 KGFLDQV
+9 LDQV
-16 VVSAEEDARRQEVF
+16 VVSEREDVQRRQAF
-30 PAGASV
+30 PAGAAV
-36 TLADLEEA
+36 TLADLEDA
-44 GREHVLDDLRGRE
+44 GREHVLDELRERE
-57 PVTWLPALGG
+57 PVTWLPALRG
-67 WLITAR
+67 WLVTAR
-73 EPGRQLLLPKSGATV
+73 EPARQILLPKSGATV

-106 DGTEHERY
+106 DGVEHERY
-114 RQPFEVPFRAREAE
+114 RQPFEAPFRAREVE
-128 RAFADSIR
+128 REFGAPIR
-136 AYARELIARIDR
+136 EFARELIGRI
-148 GAASGGV
+148 GEET
-155 ELTEAFAA
+155 ELPAAFAA
-163 PFAVGIAAQVIGL
+163 PWAVGVAAQVIGL

-181 RRIDAFYAAF
+181 PRIDGFYAVF

-204 ARAEAARAELTAL
+204 AQADVARAELTAL
-217 LLEGLGRSKV
+217 LIEGLARSKV
-227 VEESDLTPEEVAA
+227 VEESDLTPEQVAA

-258 TTLMLLLRH
+258 TTLMLLIQH
-267 PAAMAEVRADPALLA
+267 PEAMAEVRADRALLA

-293 PVAFMERW
+293 PVAFTERW

-306 TLAGVEIGA
+306 TLAGVEIRE

-329 PSIFADPLRFDIHR
+329 PSVFPDPLRYDIHR
-343 SNSRHGLSFSS
+343 ANARHGLSFSS

-375 MLDAWPVIEL
+375 MLDAWPSIDL
-385 VSVAE
+385 VSVTP

-399 GELVVTT
+399 ADMIVRV